1 MASKIF
7 NIVGEA
13 TYIDA
18 ILDQDSC
25 EDIFNDVAAA
35 EFTVKMTK
43 DNGDPDDEQWDL
55 NVEVESGDEE
65 LFLAWCKEW
74 HVECKEV

>member
-1 MASKIF
+1 MASKTF

-13 TYIDA
+13 TYIDS
-18 ILDQDSC
+18 ILDEESY
-25 EDIFNDVAAA
+25 EDIGDDDAMA
-35 EFTVKMTK
+35 EFVVKMVK

-55 NVEVESGDEE
+55 NVEVQDGDEE